1 LTTTFPHEEKAN
13 AAVIAAL
20 RSPPPTDTTF
30 TPTGWHANIQYLLS
44 RKDSEELI
52 RRFAWNA
59 PEHFVTGL
67 VSTARYACQLD
78 LSGTKDTMLALHSF
92 FQGFK
97 QCPDSYDTIPAGW
110 V

>member
-1 LTTTFPHEEKAN
+1 LISPYWQPSSDGRLSHTLYERVLPPVNKDLLMNEIRTLAENDRISELQTHLTTTFPHEEKAN

-59 PEHFVTGL
+59 P
-67 VSTARYACQLD
+67 
-78 LSGTKDTMLALHSF
+78 
-92 FQGFK
+92 
-97 QCPDSYDTIPAGW
+97 
-110 V
+110 